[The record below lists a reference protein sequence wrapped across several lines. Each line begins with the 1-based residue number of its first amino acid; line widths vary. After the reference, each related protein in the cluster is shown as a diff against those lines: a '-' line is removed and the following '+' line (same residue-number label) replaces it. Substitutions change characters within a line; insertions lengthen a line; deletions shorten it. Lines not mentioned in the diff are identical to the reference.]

1 MRSFTLVTSE
11 SSPASS
17 FAATLAPKTLQ
28 LVVECPRDCQLFLF
42 VPIKNFLLFCHWFI
56 ERRAFPNESASGPP
70 WMSIDVLISIV
81 GDIARIQVDLLD
93 SVVLRNPRR
102 RRRAFGVSLFDERFL
117 ARVSTRRSFLCG
129 SRPV

>member
-1 MRSFTLVTSE
+1 MLVTSE
-11 SSPASS
+11 NSPASS
-17 FAATLAPKTLQ
+17 FAANLAPKTLQ
-28 LVVECPRDCQLFLF
+28 LVVKCPRDWWNSQKLFLF